1 MLCMLNQEAACP
13 AVQQPTTPKHPGA
26 PPAALTEA
34 AHVAQV
40 AKVVGAH
47 QRQQHVIVLLALV
60 LVHRGDL
67 WWGVVGG

>member
-1 MLCMLNQEAACP
+1 MPELKLTTMCH
-13 AVQQPTTPKHPGA
+13 PTHPTYSLL
-26 PPAALTEA
+26 PSALTEA

-47 QRQQHVIVLLALV
+47 QRQQHIVVLLALV

-67 WWGVVGG
+67 RGQGREGRGTSIR